1 MQASETEK
9 PDAPGCLLGLG
20 LLQKRSWCGQAVQLL
35 RPQVGRTGRKGGH
48 LHRQRILRWKC
59 EPGWIPKMMR
69 LVRQGNVSKVMVYK
83 LNPILSEA
91 EQVRYL
97 FEGYAR
103 EAVSLRRLVDVL
115 NTKGKLPL
123 DSSHWTTAKISNLL
137 KNHFCES
144 RLQRV
149 RLFRPAWNEN
159 RHKYVPVHRRMGY
172 STLWPHQTPTR
183 QSGLVRCAAGPI
195 EPPRDCGFRHLA
207 QMSA

>member
-1 MQASETEK
+1 MHRAVYLDLAYYKNGHGVVKQCSYYAHKSVEREEK
-9 PDAPGCLLGLG
+9 VVIFIDNGF
-20 LLQKRSWCGQAVQLL
+20 S
-35 RPQVGRTGRKGGH
+35 GGNVN
-48 LHRQRILRWKC
+48 RDGFQ
-59 EPGWIPKMMR
+59 KMMR

-83 LNPILSEA
+83 LNPIRSEA

>member
-1 MQASETEK
+1 MSTSLVLYARKSVERENSISCETQIEYCKTMIK
-9 PDAPGCLLGLG
+9 PQERS
-20 LLQKRSWCGQAVQLL
+20 QKVVILIDNGFS
-35 RPQVGRTGRKGGH
+35 GGNVN
-48 LHRQRILRWKC
+48 RDGFQ
-59 EPGWIPKMMR
+59 KMMR